1 MANTNCLQG
10 IHCPE
15 CQHDAG
21 FYIDASVLAFVTD
34 DGAEPANGN
43 FDWDGDSAITCA
55 ECDHSG
61 TVREFTLPSL

>member
-1 MANTNCLQG
+1 MSRNINCLEN
-10 IHCPE
+10 IRCPE
-15 CQHDAG
+15 CRHAAG

-43 FDWDGDSAITCA
+43 FNWEDDSPITCP

-61 TVREFTLPSL
+61 TVRDFTLLS